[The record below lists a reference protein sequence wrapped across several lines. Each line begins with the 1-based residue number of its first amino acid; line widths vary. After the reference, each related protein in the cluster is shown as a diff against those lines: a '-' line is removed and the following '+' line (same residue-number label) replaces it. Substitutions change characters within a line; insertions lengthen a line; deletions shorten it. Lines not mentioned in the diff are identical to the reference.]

1 MFLIAVFTLK
11 HFLQTAQGFPPMPAN
26 KHLVKD
32 VLEDKSLVNPEV
44 LESPQVARRYAKG
57 IVLCQQIGFSKG
69 SYANL
74 RQLKH
79 FYTQLYGGKSP
90 SYSLIIRR
98 ALDLLNQKISMIKTH
113 NALFEEQ
120 HLFSIL
126 SSVGKRTHG
135 EL

>member
-1 MFLIAVFTLK
+1 MTTNN
-11 HFLQTAQGFPPMPAN
+11 HS
-26 KHLVKD
+26 VKD
-32 VLEDKSLVNPEV
+32 VLEDKSLVDPEV

-79 FYTQLYGGKSP
+79 FYTQLYGGRSP

-98 ALDLLNQKISMIKTH
+98 ALDLLNQKIAMIKTH
-113 NALFEEQ
+113 NELFEEQ
-120 HLFSIL
+120 HVFSIL
-126 SSVGKRTHG
+126 SSVGKRTHV

>member
-1 MFLIAVFTLK
+1 
-11 HFLQTAQGFPPMPAN
+11 MPAN

-79 FYTQLYGGKSP
+79 FYTQLYGGRSP

-98 ALDLLNQKISMIKTH
+98 ALDLLNQKIATIKTH
-113 NALFEEQ
+113 NELFEEQ

-126 SSVGKRTHG
+126 SSIGKRTHG

>member
-1 MFLIAVFTLK
+1 
-11 HFLQTAQGFPPMPAN
+11 MPAN

-32 VLEDKSLVNPEV
+32 VLEDKSLANPEV
-44 LESPQVARRYAKG
+44 LESPQVSRRYAKG

-79 FYTQLYGGKSP
+79 FYTQLYGGRST

-98 ALDLLNQKISMIKTH
+98 ALDLLNQKIATIKTH
-113 NALFEEQ
+113 NELFEEQ

-126 SSVGKRTHG
+126 SSIGKRTHG

>member
-1 MFLIAVFTLK
+1 MS
-11 HFLQTAQGFPPMPAN
+11 AN
-26 KHLVKD
+26 KHLVND
-32 VLEDKSLVNPEV
+32 VLEDKSLVDPEV
-44 LESPQVARRYAKG
+44 LESSQVARRYAKG

-79 FYTQLYGGKSP
+79 FYTQLYGGRSP

-113 NALFEEQ
+113 NELFEEQ

>member
-1 MFLIAVFTLK
+1 
-11 HFLQTAQGFPPMPAN
+11 MPN
-26 KHLVKD
+26 NNHLVKD
-32 VLEDKSLVNPEV
+32 VLEDKSLVDPEV

-69 SYANL
+69 SYTNL

-113 NALFEEQ
+113 NELFEEQ
-120 HLFSIL
+120 HVFSIL
-126 SSVGKRTHG
+126 SSIGKRTYG
-135 EL
+135 DL

>member
-1 MFLIAVFTLK
+1 MNKTKISHQRQPYCFKSLSSPLNIFCKLHK
-11 HFLQTAQGFPPMPAN
+11 ESPPMPTN
-26 KHLVKD
+26 NHLVKD
-32 VLEDKSLVNPEV
+32 VLEDKSLLDPEV

-79 FYTQLYGGKSP
+79 FYTQLYGGRSP

-98 ALDLLNQKISMIKTH
+98 ALDLLNQKIAMIKTH
-113 NALFEEQ
+113 NELFE
-120 HLFSIL
+120 
-126 SSVGKRTHG
+126 
-135 EL
+135 